1 MLKKIIKFYYKN
13 KPKNFPDFL
22 FLVIYRLVAKLNLL
36 FKYRPSSEPFLSGD
50 TYKKLST
57 LEYQGGKL
65 ELIKPEIIFSRTELL
80 LDFKKNITSIKKKFI
95 LISHHSD
102 KKIDYSYRSIAN
114 NPYLIRWY
122 AQNNLCKHTKITPI
136 PIGLEDMWRYNNGI
150 ISDFKYL
157 MKLKIKKKPKI
168 LYGFNIHTNK
178 KARIKTFS
186 TLKKLNIADQFVG
199 TSKAYRKELNQYMF
213 VASPEGNGI
222 DCHRTWEALYLRV
235 IPIVITKK
243 FHSQFKNLPVLILNK
258 WDDLNQFN
266 SSKLLKIYIKQ
277 VKKIKLCKYIW
288 FNYWKKKISNE
299 FKVHQ

>member
-1 MLKKIIKFYYKN
+1 MLKKIVKFYFNN
-13 KPKNFPDFL
+13 KPKNFNDFL
-22 FLVIYRLVAKLNLL
+22 FLITSRLIGNLN
-36 FKYRPSSEPFLSGD
+36 FFFGNRQSSEPFLSGD
-50 TYKKLST
+50 TYKKLCS
-57 LEYQGGKL
+57 LEY
-65 ELIKPEIIFSRTELL
+65 
-80 LDFKKNITSIKKKFI
+80 KKKFI

-102 KKIDYSYRSIAN
+102 KLVNSSYQSIAKN
-114 NPYLIRWY
+114 RYLIRWY
-122 AQNNLCKHTKITPI
+122 AQNNIYKHPKIIPI

-150 ISDFKYL
+150 ISHFKYL
-157 MKLKIKKKPKI
+157 RKLKIKKKPKI
-168 LYGFNIHTNK
+168 IYGFKIQNNK
-178 KARIKTFS
+178 KARLRALT
-186 TLKKLNIADQFVG
+186 TLKKIQLADEFIG
-199 TSKAYRKELNQYMF
+199 TSKAYRKKLNQYMF